1 MADLLFSKSKLKKK
15 TRKCLYKFYLLSRL
29 KTVENISSSAFL
41 YLSTER
47 KNILIIINTAFLQ
60 AILKQAHQVGIFK
73 SDPTVTEHISQLE
86 QLAIFIKDSLK
97 NSSESEVFFK
107 FLQFKFK

>member
-1 MADLLFSKSKLKKK
+1 M
-15 TRKCLYKFYLLSRL
+15 
-29 KTVENISSSAFL
+29 
-41 YLSTER
+41 
-47 KNILIIINTAFLQ
+47 Q

-97 NSSESEVFFK
+97 NSSESEVI
-107 FLQFKFK
+107 FLNFYNLSLNKYINLFNNY